1 MSRIGKQPVAVP
13 SGVTANLNGAEFS
26 VKGPK
31 GELSLTLMEEV
42 TVELEDANIKVA
54 PRDMTKRCRSMW
66 GMQRTML
73 KNLIDGV
80 TEGFTKELELK
91 GTGYRAQMQ
100 GNSLKLMLGLSH
112 DVIFE
117 APAGVEMKCPSQ
129 TEIVLSGIDKQKVGQ
144 AAAKI
149 RSFRPPEPYKG
160 KGVRYK
166 DEYVFMKEGKK
177 K

>member
-13 SGVTANLNGAEFS
+13 SGVTANIDGAHVS
-26 VKGPK
+26 IKGPK
-31 GELSLTLMEEV
+31 GELSLTLMDEV
-42 TVELEDANIKVA
+42 SVEMEDAGIKVS
-54 PRDMTKRCRSMW
+54 PRDSSKRARSMW
-66 GMQRTML
+66 GMQRTL
-73 KNLIDGV
+73 IKNLVDGV
-80 TEGFTKELELK
+80 TEGFKKELELR

-100 GNSLKLMLGLSH
+100 GKSLKLMLGLSH

-117 APAGVEMKCPSQ
+117 APEGVEIACPSQ
-129 TEIVLSGIDKQKVGQ
+129 TEVTLTGMDKQKVGQ

-160 KGVRYK
+160 KGIRYK

>member
-1 MSRIGKQPVAVP
+1 MSRIGKQPVTVP
-13 SGVTANLNGAEFS
+13 SGVTANIDGGNIS
-26 VKGPK
+26 IKGPK
-31 GELSLTLMEEV
+31 GELSLALMDEV
-42 TVELEDANIKVA
+42 SVEMEDAGIKVT
-54 PRDMTKRCRSMW
+54 PRDSSKRARSMW
-66 GMQRTML
+66 GMQRTL
-73 KNLIDGV
+73 IKNLVDGV
-80 TEGFTKELELK
+80 TEGFKKELELR

-100 GNSLKLMLGLSH
+100 GKSLKLMLGLSH

-117 APAGVEMKCPSQ
+117 APEGVDMSCPSQ
-129 TEIVLSGIDKQKVGQ
+129 TEVILTGVDKQKVGQ

-160 KGVRYK
+160 KGIRYK